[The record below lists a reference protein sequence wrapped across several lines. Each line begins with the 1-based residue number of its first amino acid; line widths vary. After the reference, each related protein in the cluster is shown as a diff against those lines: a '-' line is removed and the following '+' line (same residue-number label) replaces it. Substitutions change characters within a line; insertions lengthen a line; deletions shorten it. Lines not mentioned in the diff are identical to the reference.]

1 MTKRLI
7 IALMAA
13 ATIACFTS
21 CETVGKGVS
30 GSIGIVHNAV

>member
-1 MTKRLI
+1 MKRIIALI
-7 IALMAA
+7 IAGL
-13 ATIACFTS
+13 TIACFTS